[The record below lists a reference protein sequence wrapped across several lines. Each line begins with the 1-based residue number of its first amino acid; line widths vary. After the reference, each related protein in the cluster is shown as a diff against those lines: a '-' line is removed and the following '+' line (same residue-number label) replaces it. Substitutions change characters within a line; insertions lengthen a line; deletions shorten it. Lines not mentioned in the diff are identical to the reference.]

1 LILRQ
6 FLNFFNQ
13 FLLLHARNYSTMPPA
28 Q

>member
-6 FLNFFNQ
+6 FLNCFDQ